1 MAETF
6 VMFWDF
12 FSLSHL
18 LWIEKR
24 NRVWKVMA
32 QGIDLFNS
40 INGVIA
46 FIVTLNISKHSANKI
61 P

>member
-1 MAETF
+1 
-6 VMFWDF
+6 
-12 FSLSHL
+12 
-18 LWIEKR
+18 
-24 NRVWKVMA
+24 MA